1 MIYLYLTI
9 TVLGWGIGQTLLKLG
24 FARSTP
30 ISSYL
35 LGGILGFIVWLPY
48 VIMNPPIFAGIELYL
63 PLCLAVSLCY
73 LTFYY
78 SLNAGELSIAS
89 AILGTYPMYT
99 VLFAV
104 FVLGETLVLRQWL
117 GLVTILTGIGLLS
130 YVSNPTPADESAAA
144 SRDARIWLFLSIIS
158 AVLIGISDA
167 MCKVIINKI
176 DVSAFSLYLNTAQIA
191 AGIILKLLFEGRDF
205 SFAGLKSRYSLIGL
219 LVMNI
224 GGLTFTIALSMG
236 QASIIVPLSSTYLA
250 LVTIFSWLFLKEK
263 MGPLKVSAIVL
274 VIAGI
279 MML

>member
-1 MIYLYLTI
+1 MIYFYLTI

-48 VIMNPPIFAGIELYL
+48 VIMNPPVFAGIELYM

-130 YVSNPTPADESAAA
+130 YVSNPAPADESAAA

-191 AGIILKLLFEGRDF
+191 AGIILKLLFEGRDL

-219 LVMNI
+219 FVMNI

-274 VIAGI
+274 VMAGI